1 MTKQKKEHMILRL
14 RIRWIC
20 IFISCPVLI
29 YAQEA
34 PAKHY
39 REQHYF
45 DVALAGA
52 DGRFSTALSWSHLHG
67 IGKKKQRLHIGYG
80 LRFTNFIAA
89 NKYFTT
95 APAEYTSDVQGV
107 GTIFSETI
115 EENIDTIT
123 TATALTFSLNLALYI
138 QYTLTPKIDVG
149 CNIDVVGFS
158 FGPSKSFNVISSV
171 YDAGQEPVQRA
182 SPTAFNL
189 LLTSDNDIG
198 SLNSEFYARY
208 KFNSKFSVRAGYAF
222 LFSEYQTDNSLS
234 FDDGRIVNDR
244 YRYKA
249 AMGFVGV
256 TFKPF

>member
-1 MTKQKKEHMILRL
+1 MIFSRNLILLILFLTGCPLLMT
-14 RIRWIC
+14 
-20 IFISCPVLI
+20 
-29 YAQEA
+29 AQSSEA
-34 PAKHY
+34 KRY
-39 REQHYF
+39 RDQHYF
-45 DVALAGA
+45 DLAVAGA
-52 DGRFSTALSWSHLHG
+52 SERFSTSLSWSHLHG
-67 IGKKKQRLHIGYG
+67 IGKKKQKLQIGYG
-80 LRFTNFIAA
+80 LRFTTFVAG
-89 NKYFTT
+89 NKYYTT
-95 APAEYTSDVQGV
+95 APAEYTSDVQGL

-123 TATALTFSLNLALYI
+123 TATALTFSLNVALYI

-149 CNIDVVGFS
+149 CNIDVIGFS
-158 FGPSKSFNVISSV
+158 FGPSKTFNVISSV
-171 YDAGQEPVQRA
+171 YDAGQAPVQRA

-208 KFNSKFSVRAGYAF
+208 KFNSKFSVRVGYAF

-234 FDDGRIVNDR
+234 FDEGRIVNDR

-249 AMGFVGV
+249 SMGFVGV

>member
-1 MTKQKKEHMILRL
+1 MIFSSNRMLL
-14 RIRWIC
+14 IL
-20 IFISCPVLI
+20 FLTGCPLLM
-29 YAQEA
+29 YAQSSTT
-34 PAKHY
+34 KRY

-45 DVALAGA
+45 DVSVAGA
-52 DGRFSTALSWSHLHG
+52 GGRFSTAMSWSHLHG
-67 IGKKKQRLHIGYG
+67 IGKKKQKLKVGYG

-95 APAEYTSDVQGV
+95 APAKYTSDVQGL

-115 EENIDTIT
+115 DENIDTIT
-123 TATALTFSLNLALYI
+123 TATALTFSLNLGLYI
-138 QYTLTPKIDVG
+138 QYTLTPKVDVG

-158 FGPSKSFNVISSV
+158 FGSSKSFNVISSV
-171 YDAGQEPVQRA
+171 YDPRQEPVQRA
-182 SPTAFNL
+182 SPTSFNL

-234 FDDGRIVNDR
+234 FDEGRIVNDR

-249 AMGFVGV
+249 SMGFVGV
-256 TFKPF
+256 TFKPFLN

>member
-1 MTKQKKEHMILRL
+1 MILL
-14 RIRWIC
+14 QGLLC
-20 IFISCPVLI
+20 LVLLTASPLLM
-29 YAQEA
+29 YAQESDT
-34 PAKHY
+34 KRY
-39 REQHYF
+39 RQENYF
-45 DVALAGA
+45 DVSFAGA
-52 DGRFSTALSWSHLHG
+52 SGRFSTALSWSHLHG
-67 IGKKKQRLHIGYG
+67 IGKKKQKLQIGYG

-95 APAEYTSDVQGV
+95 APSKYTSDVQGL

-123 TATALTFSLNLALYI
+123 TATALTFSLNLALYL

-149 CNIDVVGFS
+149 CNIDMVGVS
-158 FGPSKSFNVISSV
+158 FGPSKSFNVLSSV

-208 KFNSKFSVRAGYAF
+208 KLNSRFSVRAGYAF
-222 LFSEYQTDNSLS
+222 FFSEYQTDNSLS

-249 AMGFVGV
+249 SMAFVGI

>member
-1 MTKQKKEHMILRL
+1 MTLRMQ
-14 RIRWIC
+14 RIWWMCFFTIC
-20 IFISCPVLI
+20 PLLT
-29 YAQEA
+29 YAQET
-34 PAKHY
+34 AKRPY
-39 REQHYF
+39 REGHYF
-45 DVALAGA
+45 DAAVAGA
-52 DGRFSTALSWSHLHG
+52 EGRLSTAISWSHLHG
-67 IGKKKQRLHIGYG
+67 IGKKKQNLQIGYG

-95 APAEYTSDVQGV
+95 APSKYTSDVQGI

-115 EENIDTIT
+115 DENIDTIT
-123 TATALTFSLNLALYI
+123 TATALTFSLNLVLYI
-138 QYTLTPKIDVG
+138 QYTLTSKIDIG

-158 FGPSKSFNVISSV
+158 FGPSKSFNVISSI

-208 KFNSKFSVRAGYAF
+208 KFNSKFSIRVGYAF

-249 AMGFVGV
+249 SMGFVGV
-256 TFKPF
+256 TFNPF